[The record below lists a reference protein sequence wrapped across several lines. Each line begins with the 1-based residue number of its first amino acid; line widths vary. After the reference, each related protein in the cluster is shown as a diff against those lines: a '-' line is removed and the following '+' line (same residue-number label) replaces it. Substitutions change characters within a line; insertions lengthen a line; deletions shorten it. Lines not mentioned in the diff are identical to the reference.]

1 MHRVSSMDTA
11 LRSHVSKLDGMT
23 KIDLVMRHGRINES
37 IKEDVT
43 SYEARH
49 QAEQSSLNEHA
60 IR

>member
-1 MHRVSSMDTA
+1 MKRVSSMDSA

-23 KIDLVMRHGRINES
+23 KMDLVMRHGRVNES

-49 QAEQSSLNEHA
+49 QAD
-60 IR
+60 